1 MLEPLDI
8 FIKMRD
14 GTYEW
19 KAAPETLE
27 GATSKI
33 EQLATT
39 SPGEYMIFDQATGD
53 ETVVKL
59 ESSA

>member
-1 MLEPLDI
+1 MLETLDI
-8 FIKMRD
+8 FVKMED
-14 GTYEW
+14 GTYAW
-19 KAAPETLE
+19 KAAAETLE